1 MFKNMALTLQS
12 FKKVKIMKKFILLI
26 LGISIAIMGY
36 AQTDGMAMDTI
47 ILVSNKKI
55 IGKVQNVGSSKIS
68 YFHAESQKVE
78 DVTRKQIHK
87 IKYSSG
93 RVEAF
98 NSLAF
103 QELSTTNFQSVIITE
118 NEADVEGLYAYGSIK
133 SKSGTTSKTA
143 KAAEKNARIRLQRR
157 AAALGAI
164 YVLITKNETRG
175 GYKEVPTHYYE
186 GIAYGIDPPKEG
198 QKK

>member
-1 MFKNMALTLQS
+1 MALTLQR
-12 FKKVKIMKKFILLI
+12 FMKQKFMKKLIVILI
-26 LGISIAIMGY
+26 FLGFTSIGY
-36 AQTDGMAMDTI
+36 AQDDGIMMDTI

-55 IGKVQNVGSSKIS
+55 IGKVQSVGSSKITF
-68 YFHAESQKVE
+68 YKADTKKVE

-87 IKYSSG
+87 ILYSNG

-98 NSLAF
+98 NSMAYQALD
-103 QELSTTNFQSVIITE
+103 ETNFQSVIVTE
-118 NEADVEGLYAYGSIK
+118 NPSDVDGLYAYGEIK
-133 SKSGTTSKTA
+133 AKSGTSSKTA

-186 GIAYGIDPPKEG
+186 GVAYGVDPPKEG

>member
-1 MFKNMALTLQS
+1 MALTLQR
-12 FKKVKIMKKFILLI
+12 FMKQKFMKKLIVILI
-26 LGISIAIMGY
+26 FFGFTSIGY
-36 AQTDGMAMDTI
+36 AQDDGIMMDTI

-55 IGKVQNVGSSKIS
+55 IGKVQSVGSSKITF
-68 YFHAESQKVE
+68 YKADTKKVE

-87 IKYSSG
+87 ILYSNG

-98 NSLAF
+98 NSMAYQALD
-103 QELSTTNFQSVIITE
+103 ETNFQSVIVTE
-118 NEADVEGLYAYGSIK
+118 NPSDVDGLYAYGEIK
-133 SKSGTTSKTA
+133 AKSGTSSKTA

-186 GIAYGIDPPKEG
+186 GIAYGVDPPKEG

>member
-1 MFKNMALTLQS
+1 MALTLQS
-12 FKKVKIMKKFILLI
+12 FMKQKFMKKLIVILI
-26 LGISIAIMGY
+26 FFGFTSIGY
-36 AQTDGMAMDTI
+36 AQDDGIMMDTI

-55 IGKVQNVGSSKIS
+55 IGKVQSVGSSKITF
-68 YFHAESQKVE
+68 YKADTKKVE

-87 IKYSSG
+87 ILYSNG

-98 NSLAF
+98 NSMAYQALD
-103 QELSTTNFQSVIITE
+103 ETNFQSVIVTE
-118 NEADVEGLYAYGSIK
+118 NPSDVDGLYAYGEIK
-133 SKSGTTSKTA
+133 AKSGTSSKTA

-186 GIAYGIDPPKEG
+186 GIAYGVDPPKEG

>member
-1 MFKNMALTLQS
+1 MKQKF
-12 FKKVKIMKKFILLI
+12 MKKLIVILI
-26 LGISIAIMGY
+26 FFGFTSIGY
-36 AQTDGMAMDTI
+36 AQDDGMMMDTI

-55 IGKVQNVGSSKIS
+55 VGKVQSVGSSKITF
-68 YFHAESQKVE
+68 YKADTKKVE

-87 IKYSSG
+87 ILYSNG

-98 NSLAF
+98 NSMAYQALDEA
-103 QELSTTNFQSVIITE
+103 NFQSVIVTE
-118 NEADVEGLYAYGSIK
+118 NPSDVDGLYAYGEIK
-133 SKSGTTSKTA
+133 AKSGTSSKTA

-186 GIAYGIDPPKEG
+186 GIAYGVDPPKEG

>member
-1 MFKNMALTLQS
+1 MALTLQR
-12 FKKVKIMKKFILLI
+12 FMKQKFMKKLIVILI
-26 LGISIAIMGY
+26 FLGFTSIGY
-36 AQTDGMAMDTI
+36 AQDDGIMMDTI

-55 IGKVQNVGSSKIS
+55 IGKVQSVGSSKITF
-68 YFHAESQKVE
+68 YKADTKKVE

-87 IKYSSG
+87 ILYSNG

-98 NSLAF
+98 NSMAYQALD
-103 QELSTTNFQSVIITE
+103 ETNFQSVIVTE
-118 NEADVEGLYAYGSIK
+118 NPSDVDGLYAYGEIK
-133 SKSGTTSKTA
+133 AKSGTSSKTA

-186 GIAYGIDPPKEG
+186 GVAYGVDPPKER

>member
-1 MFKNMALTLQS
+1 MALTLQS
-12 FKKVKIMKKFILLI
+12 FMKQKFMKKLIVILI
-26 LGISIAIMGY
+26 FFGFTSIGY
-36 AQTDGMAMDTI
+36 AQDDGMMMDTI

-55 IGKVQNVGSSKIS
+55 VGKVQSVGSSKITF
-68 YFHAESQKVE
+68 YKADTKKVE

-87 IKYSSG
+87 ILYSNG

-98 NSLAF
+98 NSMAYQALDEA
-103 QELSTTNFQSVIITE
+103 NFQSVIVTE
-118 NEADVEGLYAYGSIK
+118 NPSDVDGLYAYGEIK
-133 SKSGTTSKTA
+133 AKSGTSSKTA

-186 GIAYGIDPPKEG
+186 GIAYGVDPPKEG

>member
-1 MFKNMALTLQS
+1 MRKLVVILFFFS
-12 FKKVKIMKKFILLI
+12 F
-26 LGISIAIMGY
+26 SMGGY
-36 AQTDGMAMDTI
+36 TQDGVMMDTI

-55 IGKVQNVGSSKIS
+55 VGKVQSVGSSKIS
-68 YFHAESQKVE
+68 FYKADNQKIE
-78 DVTRKQIHK
+78 ELTRKQIHK
-87 IKYSSG
+87 ILYSNG

-98 NSLAF
+98 NSLAY
-103 QELSTTNFQSVIITE
+103 QELDVTNFQSVIVTE
-118 NEADVEGLYAYGSIK
+118 NPSDVDGLYAYGEIK
-133 SKSGTTSKTA
+133 AKSGTSSKTA

-186 GIAYGIDPPKEG
+186 GIAYGVDPPKEG

>member
-1 MFKNMALTLQS
+1 MALTLQR
-12 FKKVKIMKKFILLI
+12 FMKQKFMKKLIVILI
-26 LGISIAIMGY
+26 FFGFTSIGY
-36 AQTDGMAMDTI
+36 AQDDGIMMDTI

-55 IGKVQNVGSSKIS
+55 IGKVQSVGSSKITF
-68 YFHAESQKVE
+68 YKADTKKVE

-87 IKYSSG
+87 ILYSNG

-98 NSLAF
+98 NSMAYQALDEA
-103 QELSTTNFQSVIITE
+103 NFQSVIVTE
-118 NEADVEGLYAYGSIK
+118 NPSDVDGLYAYGEIK
-133 SKSGTTSKTA
+133 AKSGTSSKTA

-186 GIAYGIDPPKEG
+186 GIAYGVDPPKEG

>member
-1 MFKNMALTLQS
+1 MALTLQR
-12 FKKVKIMKKFILLI
+12 FTKQKFMKRLIVILI
-26 LGISIAIMGY
+26 FFGFTSIGY
-36 AQTDGMAMDTI
+36 AQVDGMIMDTI

-55 IGKVQNVGSSKIS
+55 IGKVQSVGSSKITF
-68 YFHAESQKVE
+68 YKPETKKVE

-87 IKYSSG
+87 ILYSNG

-98 NSLAF
+98 NSMAY
-103 QELSTTNFQSVIITE
+103 QAVEQTNFQSVIVTE
-118 NEADVEGLYAYGSIK
+118 NPSDVDGLYAYGEIK
-133 SKSGTTSKTA
+133 AKSGTSSKTA

-186 GIAYGIDPPKEG
+186 GIAYGVDPPKEG